1 MIQSLHISGY
11 RGFADFTAEGLARV
25 NLIVGR
31 NNAGKTALLEVVHL
45 VCAEG
50 DPHVFLQA
58 ALRRGE
64 LIQTNADP
72 SQIRSLN
79 ALVDPRHLF
88 LGHGYESD
96 KKIRIQADD
105 KAFEVRIEDIPPPPL
120 GTEPSTNSATLTG
133 VSEHPI
139 GSRFLLFH
147 FPLSPDG
154 GILMDVASTQM
165 ARINRRIAIAGK
177 PFPPAVFVPTSF
189 LSASSLSS
197 LWTEVQLRG
206 AEEIVVNALKVI
218 EPDIRS
224 IVFLATGPRGRE
236 VESGAG
242 IVVQM
247 GDGGRVPLG
256 SLGEGM
262 KRMLVLATAIVAAAG
277 GTLIVDEIDTG
288 LHYSTLSRVWELV
301 TAAAIANDVQ
311 VFATTHSADCV
322 RGMEMLCSA
331 RPELQ
336 PEVALHKIVA
346 GQRKSLRLGG
356 DKLALA
362 LEGDLEVR

>member
-11 RGFADFTAEGLARV
+11 RGFADFAVDGLSRV
-25 NLIVGR
+25 NLIVGK
-31 NNAGKTALLEVVHL
+31 NNAGKTALLEAVHL
-45 VCAEG
+45 ACAKG
-50 DPHVFLQA
+50 DPNVLIQA
-58 ALRRGE
+58 AARRGE
-64 LIQTNADP
+64 MILGETFLPESNHFRPLIE
-72 SQIRSLN
+72 SS
-79 ALVDPRHLF
+79 HLF
-88 LGHGYESD
+88 AGHKIDSES
-96 KKIRIQADD
+96 QFAVSADD
-105 KAFEVRIEDIPPPPL
+105 ALFTVAVSENLDTK
-120 GTEPSTNSATLTG
+120 EPSDYVRFLDGFTGSASEGKEPTYSVPMTQDGG
-133 VSEHPI
+133 VSVHQVRVI
-139 GSRFLLFH
+139 RRRRFSANGSKVDGD
-147 FPLSPDG
+147 SPTMF
-154 GILMDVASTQM
+154 I
-165 ARINRRIAIAGK
+165 
-177 PFPPAVFVPTSF
+177 PTSL
-189 LSASSLSS
+189 LSARDLSS
-197 LWTEVQLRG
+197 LWTEVQLQG
-206 AEEIVVNALKVI
+206 AEQVVVDALKVI
-218 EPDIRS
+218 EPDLRS
-224 IVFLATGPRGRE
+224 IVFLASSARGFGAESGPGILVDMGRDRGR
-236 VESGAG
+236 
-242 IVVQM
+242 I
-247 GDGGRVPLG
+247 PLG

-262 KRMLVLATAIVAAAG
+262 KRMLILATAIVAAAG